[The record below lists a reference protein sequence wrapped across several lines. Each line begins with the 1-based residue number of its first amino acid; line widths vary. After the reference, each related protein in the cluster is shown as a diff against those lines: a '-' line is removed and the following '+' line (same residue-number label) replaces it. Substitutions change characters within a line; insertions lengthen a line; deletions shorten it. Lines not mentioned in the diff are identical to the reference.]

1 MPERLRG
8 EGEWE
13 TLQFTFVDCPGH
25 ASLIRTV
32 LGGAHIMDMMILV
45 VDITKGIQVQTAE
58 CLVIGEITVD
68 KLLVVLNKV
77 DLIAA
82 EKRDK
87 IVEKAKKRVAQ
98 TLKITTFKD
107 TKILPV
113 SSKTRLPPRNSRR
126 DLLKKDD
133 QEWVWTML
141 LKNWWRW

>member
-1 MPERLRG
+1 
-8 EGEWE
+8 
-13 TLQFTFVDCPGH
+13 
-25 ASLIRTV
+25 
-32 LGGAHIMDMMILV
+32 MDMMILV